1 LARRNADERFYRLFL
16 LSGKVPDG
24 HIRFFE
30 RGFRVNEG
38 AVFIGTN
45 NEDMVEFLQYV
56 RERGGECICTDYDM
70 KRIQIVKGTTNDEK
84 VELFNIDG
92 VLGVVNVD
100 NTDPGEAEQ
109 TGRRE
114 LLQGDEGNLLQ
125 SEYETDLRTG

>member
-1 LARRNADERFYRLFL
+1 MT
-16 LSGKVPDG
+16 
-24 HIRFFE
+24 
-30 RGFRVNEG
+30 EG

-70 KRIQIVKGTTNDEK
+70 KRIQIVKGTTNEEK

-92 VLGVVNVD
+92 VLGVVNTD
-100 NTDPGEAEQ
+100 NTDPGETEQ

-114 LLQGDEGNLLQ
+114 LLQGEQGNLLQ
-125 SEYETDLRTG
+125 LGYVEDIRTR

>member
-1 LARRNADERFYRLFL
+1 M
-16 LSGKVPDG
+16 
-24 HIRFFE
+24 
-30 RGFRVNEG
+30 NEG

-70 KRIQIVKGTTNDEK
+70 KRIQIVKGTRNEEK

-100 NTDPGEAEQ
+100 NADPGEAEP

-114 LLQGDEGNLLQ
+114 LLQGDEGNVLQ

>member
-1 LARRNADERFYRLFL
+1 MT
-16 LSGKVPDG
+16 
-24 HIRFFE
+24 
-30 RGFRVNEG
+30 EG

-70 KRIQIVKGTTNDEK
+70 KRIQIVKGTKNEEK

-92 VLGVVNVD
+92 VLGVVNVGD
-100 NTDPGEAEQ
+100 ADPGKTEQ

-114 LLQGDEGNLLQ
+114 LLQGEQGNLLQ
-125 SEYETDLRTG
+125 LGYVEDIRTR